1 MYVEMTTN
9 QMVHILLKDEYA
21 NWSYEGATALIE
33 YLEEFETWNSESPLE
48 FDPVALRCEFTEY
61 KTLGQAL
68 EDYGISRSTELR
80 DSTLVIDFD
89 GGVIVQ
95 QF

>member
-9 QMVHILLKDEYA
+9 QMVHTLLKDEYA

-48 FDPVALRCEFTEY
+48 FDPVALRCEFTEF
-61 KTLGQAL
+61 T
-68 EDYGISRSTELR
+68 SW
-80 DSTLVIDFD
+80 DSVCGSYEMSEEEIKENTLVIEFD
-89 GGVIVQ
+89 RGVILQ
-95 QF
+95 EF